1 MQLGLRY
8 GELFQ
13 MSYIT
18 RDIEAAV
25 EHARTELGIDNFHVS
40 EAVAEV
46 MSEGRVQELVLNAAI
61 ANIGRHQFEILQ
73 PISGPIHFY
82 LDEVDLDSHIL
93 NFHHVAIAVTGG
105 YDNWQKLLDEVHTS
119 GDPFAFSFPAEPSPD
134 DQLAFCYVDT
144 RKRLGHYTEY
154 MWWAPALDDMPSVP
168 RLRA

>member
-1 MQLGLRY
+1 MKLGARY

-18 RDIEAAV
+18 RDIHAAV
-25 EHARTELGIDNFHVS
+25 EHARSELGIDNFHVS
-40 EAVAEV
+40 EARAEV
-46 MSEGRVQELVLNAAI
+46 LSEGRVQELVLNAAI

-93 NFHHVAIAVTGG
+93 NFHHIAIAVTGG
-105 YDNWQKLLDEVHTS
+105 HDNWLKLLDEVRAS
-119 GDPFAFSFPAEPSPD
+119 GDAFAFSFPVEPGPD
-134 DQLAFCYVDT
+134 DQLCFCYVDT
-144 RKRLGHYTEY
+144 RRRLGHYTEY
-154 MWWAPALDDMPSVP
+154 LWWAEALNDMPSVP